1 MYDHYQIEI
10 PESFYALFLIG
21 GRIRPNV
28 TREVIAA
35 RYDLCEDLAS
45 QLSGYALARHLDLG
59 IDEKEV
65 LVRCHLAL
73 AGGEAGV
80 SPQEAVWII
89 RRLAELLDWRCP
101 PLEDQAADI
110 QSAHSIKKIAP

>member
-1 MYDHYQIEI
+1 MYDHNQIEI
-10 PESFYALFLIG
+10 PESFYALFLAG
-21 GRIRPNV
+21 GSIPPHV

-45 QLSGYALARHLDLG
+45 QLTGYASARHLDLG
-59 IDEKEV
+59 IDEKEI

-80 SPQEAVWII
+80 SSPEAVWII
-89 RRLAELLDWRCP
+89 RRLAELLEWRCP
-101 PLEDQAADI
+101 PLQDPA
-110 QSAHSIKKIAP
+110 S

>member
-10 PESFYALFLIG
+10 PESFYALFLTG
-21 GRIRPNV
+21 GSDRPNA

-45 QLSGYALARHLDLG
+45 QLSGYASARHLDLG
-59 IDEKEV
+59 IAESEV

-73 AGGEAGV
+73 AGGDAGV
-80 SPQEAVWII
+80 SPPEAVWVI

-101 PLEDQAADI
+101 PLE
-110 QSAHSIKKIAP
+110 

>member
-10 PESFYALFLIG
+10 PESFYALFFVS
-21 GRIRPNV
+21 GRIPPNV

-45 QLSGYALARHLDLG
+45 QLSSYASARHLDLG

-65 LVRCHLAL
+65 LLRCHLAL
-73 AGGEAGV
+73 AGGDAGV
-80 SPQEAVWII
+80 GPPEAVWVI

-101 PLEDQAADI
+101 PLEDQTDSMR
-110 QSAHSIKKIAP
+110 SAHPIKKIAS